1 MQEYRYFNEDEFT
14 CKCGCGTNN
23 ISSKLI
29 ERLDN
34 ARHIAGVPFVLSSG
48 CRCPSHNKNVG
59 GSPTSSHVNGT
70 AVDIKVSSSKDKYK
84 ILTALMLEGFD
95 RIGIAKTFIH
105 VDIDDKTK
113 QVVWSY

>member
-1 MQEYRYFNEDEFT
+1 MKKYRYFNEDEFT
-14 CKCGCGTNN
+14 CKCGCNTNN

-34 ARHIAGVPFVLSSG
+34 ARHIAGVPFAINSG
-48 CRCPSHNKNVG
+48 CRCQKHNKRVG
-59 GSPTSSHVNGT
+59 GSPTSSHLNGT

-105 VDIDDKTK
+105 VDIDDKPK
-113 QVVWSY
+113 QLIWSY